1 MEFNY
6 EEFKKKYGEE
16 AAEFLKGEIEL
27 AKDLELGWVL
37 EINHENEY
45 WISFLFV
52 TIIDA
57 ICFKVYKKE
66 KIIRLNARI
75 SKPDCEKVLKIM
87 SKLGA

>member
-37 EINHENEY
+37 EINHENEH
-45 WISFLFV
+45 WINFIFV
-52 TIIDA
+52 TPIDA
-57 ICFKVYKKE
+57 RTFRVYKRSKKIIPKVLISRGECE
-66 KIIRLNARI
+66 KILT
-75 SKPDCEKVLKIM
+75 IM
-87 SKLGA
+87 KELGA